1 MSSPEQAPCP
11 VTSPP
16 VPLPARRARSW
27 PGRRLPACRTDRP
40 PTGLRPPGGLTVT
53 ALSLLT
59 LLGVWQLAAT
69 VSGSAFPPPAATV
82 RALAAAGGDGYL
94 WTDLAH
100 TLARLVVAFILG
112 FAASAVVGILVGRS
126 GLAYRF
132 FGVWLTIG
140 ASTPA
145 LLVVVACY
153 LAIGISDDA
162 AVLAVAVIVIPG
174 TAAAI
179 CDGVRATDPGLSE
192 MARLYGA
199 SPGSVLRQVVLPQ
212 AAPWIF
218 TAARSCWSL
227 TWRIMVFVEVIG
239 RPDGVGYRIQY
250 WFQLADMP
258 RAIASAV
265 PLIVVVVLVDVAVL
279 RTIERRIARWRPAE
293 LR

>member
-1 MSSPEQAPCP
+1 
-11 VTSPP
+11 V
-16 VPLPARRARSW
+16 
-27 PGRRLPACRTDRP
+27 
-40 PTGLRPPGGLTVT
+40 PGGLSVTV
-53 ALSLLT
+53 LSLLT

-69 VSGSAFPPPAATV
+69 VSGSAFPPPAATA
-82 RALAAAGGDGYL
+82 RALAAASADGYL

-100 TLARLVVAFILG
+100 TLARLVLAFILG
-112 FAASAVVGILVGRS
+112 FTASAVVGILVGRS

-153 LAIGISDDA
+153 LAIGISDYA
-162 AVLAVAVIVIPG
+162 AVLAVAMIVIPG

>member
-1 MSSPEQAPCP
+1 MSSPEQAPFP

-16 VPLPARRARSW
+16 GALMA
-27 PGRRLPACRTDRP
+27 RP
-40 PTGLRPPGGLTVT
+40 PAGRPPAALRPGAAGTRRGAPGGLTVA

-59 LLGVWQLAAT
+59 LLGGWQLAAT
-69 VSGSAFPPPAATV
+69 VSGSAFPPPAATA
-82 RALAAAGGDGYL
+82 RAVAAASGDGYL

-100 TLARLVVAFILG
+100 TLARLVLAFILG
-112 FAASAVVGILVGRS
+112 FAASAVVGIVLGRS

-153 LAIGISDDA
+153 LAIGISDYA

-218 TAARSCWSL
+218 LMARPA
-227 TWRIMVFVEVIG
+227 E
-239 RPDGVGYRIQY
+239 
-250 WFQLADMP
+250 P
-258 RAIASAV
+258 RRA
-265 PLIVVVVLVDVAVL
+265 
-279 RTIERRIARWRPAE
+279 RRRIAAVRGPAQE
-293 LR
+293 RLPAQLRCLAHARYLTAPGPVKPG